1 MEYPKI
7 TIITVCFNAVSCIEQ
22 TIKSVINQTYPN
34 IEYIIIEGNSIDGT
48 IDIIEQYKD
57 NITHWVSEP
66 DKGIFDAM
74 NKGIVLSHG
83 DWVLFLNSGDYLY
96 SDYVISQCF
105 LEKDYSGFSVLY
117 GDVYKDYVS
126 EDRYYKEK
134 PFYSSH
140 KKIKG
145 MGICHQAIF
154 VQGNT
159 IRGLKFDL
167 SYKCC
172 SDYNMMVQIYKEGG
186 RFLSL
191 NMPISVYST
200 IGFSVQQWKLCF
212 YEEAKICGMH
222 SSLLYKI
229 ILCKRIA
236 FMMMRKILNI
246 SR

>member
-1 MEYPKI
+1 MRIRYTGNEKSSSPVCKYI
-7 TIITVCFNAVSCIEQ
+7 HITVQRKVKCRTAGSAPDGESPENCGYRHRQHPEESRYPAVPKEPEHSGPA
-22 TIKSVINQTYPN
+22 Y
-34 IEYIIIEGNSIDGT
+34 D
-48 IDIIEQYKD
+48 
-57 NITHWVSEP
+57 SE
-66 DKGIFDAM
+66 
-74 NKGIVLSHG
+74 
-83 DWVLFLNSGDYLY
+83 
-96 SDYVISQCF
+96 
-105 LEKDYSGFSVLY
+105 DYSGFSVLY